1 MKLLVVEDEPELGR
15 LLCSAFERAGFAV
28 DLATSLHE
36 GRGFLA
42 VAGYDAAVLDL
53 SLPDG
58 DGLSLLAELRRA
70 GAGLP
75 VLILTARDAP
85 EDRVHGLNAGAD
97 DYLVKPFHLPELI
110 ARIRALLRRPSAA
123 LGLTLSLG
131 NLELDTVLRQARV
144 GGQILL
150 LSPREISVLELLLR
164 HQGQVALRASLED
177 RLYGMDRDFTP
188 NALEVLIHRLRRRLQ
203 DAGASP
209 LIHTIRGV
217 GYLMAPPS

>member
-15 LLCSAFERAGFAV
+15 LLRTALERAGFAV
-28 DLATSLHE
+28 DLAPRLRE
-36 GRGFLA
+36 ARGFLA

-58 DGLSLLAELRRA
+58 DGLSLLATLRRA

-75 VLILTARDAP
+75 LLILTARDSP

-97 DYLVKPFHLPELI
+97 DYLVKPFHLPELV

-123 LGLTLSLG
+123 LGLTLTLG
-131 NLELDTVLRQARV
+131 NLALDTASRQVLV
-144 GGQILL
+144 GGQTLP
-150 LSPREISVLELLLR
+150 LSPREVSVLELLLR
-164 HQGQVALRASLED
+164 HQGQVALRASLEE
-177 RLYGMDRDFTP
+177 RLYGMDREFTP

-203 DAGASP
+203 EAGASP

-217 GYLMAPPS
+217 GYLMALPA